1 MWDTFKKLAAA
12 MSKFIKDKIKIRSID
27 KVELQQL
34 LRDNIEGHRSIE
46 KIMSNFSDKEM
57 TDWFRNLMDR
67 AGKTNNNLCKNVY
80 TNYLKEIRGKATG
93 LERKRPLG
101 SLLEANQSF
110 GKILEE
116 ISKKIDYL
124 IENDSVTLFNVRM
137 SFLAILGILRTSDR
151 VLSFSIYLYS
161 YLTRIESRST
171 ASIPKYRDQFL
182 IDNVHSVAT
191 SVSLILEK
199 KGPYNFL
206 QDVETIR
213 KKNADLVL
221 GATGNFD
228 FLGSIVNSNYTP
240 SFLDNL
246 LSALSCLN
254 IFGAALDAWDDYR
267 LAKYERNKEMK
278 EWLETHVSLLR
289 MDMSG
294 MDKTSVEY
302 MKLVDIIKAYDEKIA
317 EYDKD
322 ISDFE
327 KED

>member
-1 MWDTFKKLAAA
+1 MFDTFKKLAA
-12 MSKFIKDKIKIRSID
+12 SLGKFVTDKIKIRAID

-57 TDWFRNLMDR
+57 YEWFRNMMNT
-67 AGKTNNNLCKNVY
+67 AAKANNNLCKNVY
-80 TNYLKEIRGKATG
+80 ANYLKDLRGKASG

-110 GKILEE
+110 GKLLEE

-124 IENDSVTLFNVRM
+124 IENESVTIFNVRM
-137 SFLAILGILRTSDR
+137 SFIAILGLLRASDK

-182 IDNVHSVAT
+182 IDNCHAVAT
-191 SVSLILEK
+191 QVSLILEK
-199 KGPYNFL
+199 KGPFNFL
-206 QDVETIR
+206 QDVETMR

-221 GATGNFD
+221 GATGHFD

-246 LSALSCLN
+246 MSALSCLN

-267 LAKYERNKEMK
+267 LAKYQRNKETK

-289 MDMSG
+289 MDMAN
-294 MDKTSVEY
+294 MDKTSAEY

-317 EYDKD
+317 EYDKE
-322 ISDFE
+322 ILDFE
-327 KED
+327 KDD